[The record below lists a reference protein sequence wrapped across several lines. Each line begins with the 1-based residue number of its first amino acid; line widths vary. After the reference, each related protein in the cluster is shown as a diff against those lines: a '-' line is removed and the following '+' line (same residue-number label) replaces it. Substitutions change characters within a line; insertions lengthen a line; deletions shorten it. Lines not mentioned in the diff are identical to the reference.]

1 MKNEYRQTLI
11 NYRLERSSE
20 SLEAARLLLENNML
34 TSAMNRIYYAMF
46 YAVQSLLLLHDVSF
60 SKHAQVKGYFNR
72 EFIQKDIFPK
82 EFGRLYNKAFE
93 YRQKFD
99 YVDLAIPDAEMI
111 KEYIENAN
119 NFVDKIKA
127 YLESQIDRLL

>member
-1 MKNEYRQTLI
+1 MKDEYRQTLI
-11 NYRLERSSE
+11 AYRLERSSE
-20 SLEAARLLLENNML
+20 SLDAAVLLAKNKML
-34 TSAMNRIYYAMF
+34 ASAMNRIYYAMF
-46 YAVQSLLLLHDVSF
+46 YAVQALLLLHDVSF

-99 YVDLAIPDAEMI
+99 YVDLAVPDEQLI
-111 KEYIENAN
+111 KEYIDSAK
-119 NFVDKIKA
+119 KI
-127 YLESQIDRLL
+127 LLIKSKHI

>member
-1 MKNEYRQTLI
+1 MKNEYRKTLI
-11 NYRLERSSE
+11 SYRLERSSE
-20 SLEAARLLLENNML
+20 SLEAAKLLLENKML
-34 TSAMNRIYYAMF
+34 TSSMNRLYYAMF
-46 YAVQSLLLLHDVSF
+46 YAVQALLLLHDVSF

-99 YVDLAIPDAEMI
+99 YVDLAIPEAEMI
-111 KEYIENAN
+111 KEYIESADH
-119 NFVDKIKA
+119 FIGRIKA
-127 YLESQIDRLL
+127 YLQSQNDRE